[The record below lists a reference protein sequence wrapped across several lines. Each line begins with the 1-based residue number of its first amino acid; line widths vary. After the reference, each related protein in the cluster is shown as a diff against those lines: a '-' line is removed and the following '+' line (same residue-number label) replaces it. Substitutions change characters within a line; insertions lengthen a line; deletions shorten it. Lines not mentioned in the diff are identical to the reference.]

1 MPYLGSGSSHPSP
14 SHSPWIQR
22 ALLEANHVTSPNSG
36 FLIMVGKT
44 LQGGALCA
52 LHFFSQLCLPHWPCF
67 PTPPIPKLLSA
78 SSVASAGPAAWNA
91 IAPELVWAGGSFVR
105 FQLKCSFPWEPPP
118 SLASLFS
125 LSSNFPASSHLCNYW
140 FINLFLLTGKF
151 REGRNS
157 LSLLFSAISPEP
169 SPGPGTEGT
178 LICLLGK
185 SVLTKGRNYWQRK
198 RGNVPIWCF
207 GFMLTVC

>member
-1 MPYLGSGSSHPSP
+1 MLHHPTVGSSSWSARLYKVEPCVPSTSSP
-14 SHSPWIQR
+14 SSVSHTGLVFQP
-22 ALLEANHVTSPNSG
+22 
-36 FLIMVGKT
+36 
-44 LQGGALCA
+44 LQY
-52 LHFFSQLCLPHWPCF
+52 
-67 PTPPIPKLLSA
+67 PKLLSA